1 MFQTGNIALGDIVF
15 VLNEPIHTPLEG
27 REIVDK
33 LFSINPLYSRDV
45 LTFSRGTQLVG
56 WFR

>member
-56 WFR
+56 